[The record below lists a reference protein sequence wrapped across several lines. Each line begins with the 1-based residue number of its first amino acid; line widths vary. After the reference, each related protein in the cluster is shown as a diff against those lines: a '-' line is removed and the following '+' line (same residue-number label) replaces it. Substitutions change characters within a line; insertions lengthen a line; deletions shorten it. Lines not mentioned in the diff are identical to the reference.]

1 MNNETF
7 TETKYAI
14 YHKPTQKWVQFGND
28 DLELTTTIIELVDFK
43 DCLIN
48 GNKDFL
54 EMFLKRSSFNN
65 TPNYGNDNFLEFE
78 LVKVKA
84 TYTIE
89 E

>member
-7 TETKYAI
+7 TEYKYAI

-28 DLELTTTIIELVDFK
+28 DSLFMTIIELVEFK
-43 DCLIN
+43 DCFIN
-48 GNKDFL
+48 GNKDFM
-54 EMFLKRSSFNN
+54 ETSLKRSGFNN

-78 LVKVKA
+78 FIKIKA

>member
-7 TETKYAI
+7 TEYKCAI
-14 YHKPTQKWVQFGND
+14 YHKPTQKWVQFEND
-28 DLELTTTIIELVDFK
+28 DLIFATVIKFVDFK
-43 DCLIN
+43 DCFIN
-48 GNKDFL
+48 GNKDFM
-54 EMFLKRSSFNN
+54 ETFLKRSVFNK

-78 LVKVKA
+78 FVKVKA